1 MNALALKIIALT
13 AMIIDHMGAAFPETF
28 GLWFRVVGRLAFPIY
43 VFLIAE
49 GFFHTK
55 NPAKFLLR
63 LFVFAIIS
71 EPFFDIAIKG
81 AAIADINFLADTNI
95 FYTLFLGGAA
105 IVAYQLLRDKISF
118 LAFAPLALFM
128 WLAHALTSD
137 YGAYGV
143 LFIFAMYWI
152 SKKAAAP
159 LPGGTKGG
167 DWGTPPAEQA
177 CASTGH
183 PASKCSLR
191 EGSAPLSDG
200 NCVNNFLA
208 DKKLIFFALLCLWP
222 YVDFVRFAHEF
233 GFGVV
238 PIQFW
243 LMIPATLLTVLPV
256 ALYNGKRGPGGP
268 FVKWF
273 FYASYPVHLAVL
285 AGLLLW

>member
-13 AMIIDHMGAAFPETF
+13 AMIIDHMGATFPETF

-105 IVAYQLLRDKISF
+105 IVAYQMLRDKISF

-128 WLAHALTSD
+128 WLALTLTSD

-152 SKKAAAP
+152 KHKK
-159 LPGGTKGG
+159 
-167 DWGTPPAEQA
+167 
-177 CASTGH
+177 
-183 PASKCSLR
+183 
-191 EGSAPLSDG
+191 
-200 NCVNNFLA
+200 F
-208 DKKLIFFALLCLWP
+208 IFFALLCLWP

-233 GFGVV
+233 GFEVL

-256 ALYNGKRGPGGP
+256 ALYNGKRGPGGQ

-285 AGLLLW
+285 AGLLFW

>member
-13 AMIIDHMGAAFPETF
+13 AMIIDHMGATFPETF

-159 LPGGTKGG
+159 LPGGSESGIHSRCSGG
-167 DWGTPPAEQA
+167 VWG
-177 CASTGH
+177 
-183 PASKCSLR
+183 R
-191 EGSAPLSDG
+191 APLSDG

-233 GFGVV
+233 GFEVL

-256 ALYNGKRGPGGP
+256 ALYNGKRGPGGQ

-285 AGLLLW
+285 AGLSFW